1 MSVISIHQPN
11 YIPWLG
17 YFYKIWASDIFV
29 FLDDAQFSNEGMHN
43 YHYIK
48 TPQGP
53 FRLKIPV
60 IGDFGSK
67 INEVRTNDKL
77 RWREKHLKTVL
88 SNYRK
93 APYFD
98 MVFQEYERL
107 ILKSYP
113 NLAELN
119 IAIITFIC
127 SVFGFNRRLI
137 KSSDLGIKK
146 LNEER
151 IVDICRIL
159 NGDIYYSGT
168 GAKSY
173 QLNEDFTSRGII
185 LKYSDFAPFQ
195 YPQLWNGFQSNVTIL
210 DYLMNCGY
218 DWKRVEESQKNKIH
232 DA

>member
-17 YFYKIWASDIFV
+17 YFYKIYSSDIFV

-60 IGDFGSK
+60 VGPFGSK
-67 INEVRTNDKL
+67 ISEVRTNDALGWK
-77 RWREKHLKTVL
+77 EKHLKTITA
-88 SNYRK
+88 NYKR
-93 APYFD
+93 APCFEN
-98 MVFQEYERL
+98 VFQDIEEL
-107 ILKSYP
+107 IMKSYS

-119 IAIITFIC
+119 IALITFI
-127 SVFGFNRRLI
+127 SDKFGFNTRFDR
-137 KSSDLGIKK
+137 SSALGTMT

-151 IVDICRIL
+151 IIEICQIL
-159 NGDIYYSGT
+159 GGSTYFSGT
-168 GAKSY
+168 GAKKY
-173 QLNEDFTSRGII
+173 QNDEDFTCKGIT
-185 LKYSDFAPFQ
+185 LQYSDFTPFH
-195 YPQLWNGFQSNVTIL
+195 YKQLWSGYQTNVTVL

-218 DWKRVEESQKNKIH
+218 DWERVVLSQKKMK